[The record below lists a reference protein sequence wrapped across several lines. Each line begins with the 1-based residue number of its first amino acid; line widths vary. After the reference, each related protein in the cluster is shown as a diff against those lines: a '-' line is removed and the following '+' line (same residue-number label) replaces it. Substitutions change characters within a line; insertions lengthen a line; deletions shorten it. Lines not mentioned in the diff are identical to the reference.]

1 MRGDVSRPFGVLGI
15 WDTRGICIGR
25 SAARDLETQGGFERL
40 VDAHSD
46 RSQWEIHV
54 ADCVLLGTS
63 APQLGAFAPRGIE
76 FSRQRNVAQGVD
88 DES

>member
-25 SAARDLETQGGFERL
+25 SAARDLESQGGFERL
-40 VDAHSD
+40 VDAHPD

-63 APQLGAFAPRGIE
+63 YTWQI
-76 FSRQRNVAQGVD
+76 VCY
-88 DES
+88 

>member
-1 MRGDVSRPFGVLGI
+1 MSPAVWDIGHMGYQGDTCREIRCSRF
-15 WDTRGICIGR
+15 
-25 SAARDLETQGGFERL
+25 RDPRGFEEL
-40 VDAHSD
+40 IDAHPD
-46 RSQWEIHV
+46 RSQGEIHV

>member
-1 MRGDVSRPFGVLGI
+1 MSPGRLGYWAYGIPGGYVSGDLLLGISRPK
-15 WDTRGICIGR
+15 
-25 SAARDLETQGGFERL
+25 GGFENL

-63 APQLGAFAPRGIE
+63 APQLGASAPRGIV